1 MQTLTRKSDEI
12 IKHLTPRAVIIRCPE
27 CGSSHITTGLVTRNG
42 VRIFCHVCATR
53 AEVTV
58 RREG

>member
-12 IKHLTPRAVIIRCPE
+12 IKHLTPKAIRCPE
-27 CGSSHITTGLVTRNG
+27 CGSTDVVLGLPTAQDQ
-42 VRIFCHVCATR
+42 RIFCQVCA
-53 AEVTV
+53 AMVTV